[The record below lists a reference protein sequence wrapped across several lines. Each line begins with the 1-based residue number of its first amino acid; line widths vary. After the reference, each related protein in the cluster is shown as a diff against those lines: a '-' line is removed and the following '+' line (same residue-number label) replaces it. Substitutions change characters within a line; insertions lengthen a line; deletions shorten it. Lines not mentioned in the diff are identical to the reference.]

1 MEKINLPS
9 GCALD
14 IGCGGGETLRLLL
27 KNNLINHVVGIDY
40 SMDSVIVA
48 KRKISKFIKNERA
61 DVIQGN
67 AMSLPFSQGHFD
79 YILAVR
85 THYFW
90 DDLQK
95 GFTEIYRTLTQDGKM
110 LIFSERYK
118 IKYHMKEYQTD
129 NSMTYLLQEIG
140 FRNIRIENK
149 KSIQCISAY
158 K

>member
-1 MEKINLPS
+1 
-9 GCALD
+9 
-14 IGCGGGETLRLLL
+14 
-27 KNNLINHVVGIDY
+27 
-40 SMDSVIVA
+40 
-48 KRKISKFIKNERA
+48 
-61 DVIQGN
+61 
-67 AMSLPFSQGHFD
+67 
-79 YILAVR
+79 
-85 THYFW
+85 
-90 DDLQK
+90 
-95 GFTEIYRTLTQDGKM
+95 M